1 MNFEIQGLLE
11 DNKLEL
17 GMKAPC
23 FEGLLEVSFCACVF
37 VSVCVCVHFLFQ
49 FFEGHLVWRLFRI
62 SIKLEIS
69 SVWGFD
75 RFQS

>member
-37 VSVCVCVHFLFQ
+37 VSVCVCAL
-49 FFEGHLVWRLFRI
+49 LV
-62 SIKLEIS
+62 
-69 SVWGFD
+69 SVF
-75 RFQS
+75 